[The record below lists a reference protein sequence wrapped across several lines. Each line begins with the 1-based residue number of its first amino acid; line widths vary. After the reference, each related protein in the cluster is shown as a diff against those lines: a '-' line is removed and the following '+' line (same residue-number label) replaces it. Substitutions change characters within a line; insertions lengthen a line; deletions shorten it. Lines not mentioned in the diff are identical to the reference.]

1 MWALVL
7 LSMSEFILKCP
18 HIPWSYLFLLWVQ
31 VMIETKAKTT
41 KIRPSFLINMNYQVD
56 SNKENTGSIKVINC
70 WFVCQANVDVLA
82 LPRVA
87 RLRSVFLSHLK
98 AHRAFNPAP
107 QLLLVRAW
115 GPSIFPLPFLIPF
128 HPSCPSAF
136 CSLARTVIKPSA
148 CGQGLPPVPPV
159 PPFPAPKS
167 HQQTKLWG
175 KWRAETEGGERGVR
189 DSH

>member
-1 MWALVL
+1 
-7 LSMSEFILKCP
+7 
-18 HIPWSYLFLLWVQ
+18 
-31 VMIETKAKTT
+31 MIETKAKTT

-56 SNKENTGSIKVINC
+56 SNKESTGSIKVINC
-70 WFVCQANVDVLA
+70 WVVCQANVDVLA

-87 RLRSVFLSHLK
+87 GLRSVFLSHLK

-115 GPSIFPLPFLIPF
+115 GPSISPLPFLIPF

-148 CGQGLPPVPPV
+148 CGQGLPPVPPSQPRKATNRLNYERNEGQRQKEASGV
-159 PPFPAPKS
+159 WEIVIKTLPCMLTEHRHNVLNTGIAAVC
-167 HQQTKLWG
+167 LG
-175 KWRAETEGGERGVR
+175 KP
-189 DSH
+189 